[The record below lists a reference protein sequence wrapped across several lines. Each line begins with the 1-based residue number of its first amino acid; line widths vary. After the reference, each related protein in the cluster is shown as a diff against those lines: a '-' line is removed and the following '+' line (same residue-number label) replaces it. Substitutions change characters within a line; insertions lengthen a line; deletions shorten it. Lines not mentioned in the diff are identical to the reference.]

1 MKKRIIAIIL
11 SLCLCISLVAALTL
25 SSSAESVTG
34 KDLATLKKELNAFL
48 NQAELLVMRDDYQNM
63 PAGMQTKSDAT
74 VKLEELIAEAD
85 ALLSTDSVEDAEA
98 FLLKVFGGWDDVKK
112 IYTEPDKAYIEFLN
126 AIFLRTKAIDSEV
139 ARGEKGYLK
148 LARRDYTIESWRAL
162 AEAAAN
168 IAAVS
173 EGNNPPILTISRS
186 EMWALLS
193 AYYTAYDNLVPFE
206 GDKEINDLRGYLYLN
221 IMTKET
227 VDIISMVKR
236 APFGW
241 ELPDLLA
248 SSEENPN
255 SPETLAYKT
264 WVEGAIAAYNN
275 PNVTAEELRKYV
287 DDRYYLKGKN
297 TLDID
302 TNKVNYPV
310 ESPEELNDEDF
321 RAKYGEDAWR
331 SMNPL
336 VIRDDEILKFRNSL
350 FVGYKFRNAAKKII
364 DTVSYDN
371 ELGYYNASDYN
382 KFIGVVNMY
391 FEIANDYMISD
402 AFLRSAY
409 NEIVTARDEL
419 LTKKLDINLY
429 DAVYNRVMDF
439 YNKSIKDY
447 RDLFNLET
455 VERLEVAIAKFEAAK
470 AAYEGYVNEGGTDA
484 DKLDR
489 LYQDLISATYL
500 LQQTRSEIRVN
511 EYGDDPNQGGGSGS
525 TGFANINLEG
535 VYNAAK
541 TLLTDM
547 TEFNN
552 YMEDAL
558 LDDGAY
564 PYTNESL
571 TLFREKLEALQALVD
586 KYEEEADNEQ
596 PHTMVKS
603 EFISLMLEALKVQI
617 DMVNVRTSND

>member
-1 MKKRIIAIIL
+1 
-11 SLCLCISLVAALTL
+11 
-25 SSSAESVTG
+25 
-34 KDLATLKKELNAFL
+34 
-48 NQAELLVMRDDYQNM
+48 
-63 PAGMQTKSDAT
+63 
-74 VKLEELIAEAD
+74 
-85 ALLSTDSVEDAEA
+85 
-98 FLLKVFGGWDDVKK
+98 
-112 IYTEPDKAYIEFLN
+112 
-126 AIFLRTKAIDSEV
+126 
-139 ARGEKGYLK
+139 
-148 LARRDYTIESWRAL
+148 
-162 AEAAAN
+162 
-168 IAAVS
+168 
-173 EGNNPPILTISRS
+173 
-186 EMWALLS
+186 
-193 AYYTAYDNLVPFE
+193 
-206 GDKEINDLRGYLYLN
+206 
-221 IMTKET
+221 
-227 VDIISMVKR
+227 
-236 APFGW
+236 
-241 ELPDLLA
+241 
-248 SSEENPN
+248 
-255 SPETLAYKT
+255 
-264 WVEGAIAAYNN
+264 
-275 PNVTAEELRKYV
+275 
-287 DDRYYLKGKN
+287 
-297 TLDID
+297 
-302 TNKVNYPV
+302 
-310 ESPEELNDEDF
+310 
-321 RAKYGEDAWR
+321 
-331 SMNPL
+331 
-336 VIRDDEILKFRNSL
+336 
-350 FVGYKFRNAAKKII
+350 
-364 DTVSYDN
+364 
-371 ELGYYNASDYN
+371 
-382 KFIGVVNMY
+382 MY

-564 PYTNESL
+564 PYTDESL